1 MKKVFLTIL
10 WFLLSFLVLKA
21 QDNVTT
27 LFRGTVFDQ
36 KGFPIVGAKVA
47 CYLPGYSKGEPL
59 LEGITDHNGSYC
71 LQTPYK
77 ELLGENFA
85 LRVSA
90 QGYATYH
97 VGEVSGNE
105 LSPTV
110 IGNIDITLYD
120 AVTYKAG
127 ERAIFALPTPPDPSA
142 GAYYELSRF
151 EPSGTTAD
159 DVAQS
164 RLVFVRKAHPQ
175 ANKPYMFVPYSDYT
189 ISLRNLDLSAGTC
202 SAHLDEGVSF
212 VATYDDIELPDL
224 PMNYT
229 VLPSYAEP
237 WPRIKALQGY
247 ITIKDGYKTARG
259 LSIVLEEG
267 SAAETDPRY
276 PAFIREGKVWKCL
289 QPADGSVCNYSIEG
303 DTVISATVYKRVF
316 CQDMA
321 SYGDDARHYL
331 ASVREDGY
339 RVYMVS
345 AGQQQERLLYDFEPD
360 KEMTLSYDWCRL
372 KVKRDAGA
380 PCIFRST
387 RHYVFAVEQTTA
399 DSDTGSS
406 TLAFWIDGI
415 GSDSDPFYTGAKG
428 LTVLS
433 CYEGDNCI
441 YEYADCPRIFTA
453 EADGLKCQF
462 WQKSHEA
469 RIVNGN
475 CCDGELTIPAELTCY
490 GENYKVTGAEWLA
503 FAGCSTLAKVQIP
516 STLQEIF
523 HIDNQP
529 QFMNIFLGCTSL
541 QSIDVEEGNPCLR
554 SSDGVLYNGDLTR
567 LYSYPAGSPR
577 QAYVVPKSVS
587 WIGNAA
593 FHSAANLKELVIEGI
608 IDDEALRYNGIF
620 DGMST
625 DVTLFVQ
632 ASEIKKFQG
641 IYKGKVLPI
650 EDYVE
655 AGIESLPTV
664 NTKQSKEMFDLQ
676 GRRLGEK
683 PRKGIYIES
692 GRKQAVR

>member
-1 MKKVFLTIL
+1 MF
-10 WFLLSFLVLKA
+10 
-21 QDNVTT
+21 TT
-27 LFRGTVFDQ
+27 EV
-36 KGFPIVGAKVA
+36 
-47 CYLPGYSKGEPL
+47 
-59 LEGITDHNGSYC
+59 
-71 LQTPYK
+71 
-77 ELLGENFA
+77 
-85 LRVSA
+85 
-90 QGYATYH
+90 YA
-97 VGEVSGNE
+97 
-105 LSPTV
+105 
-110 IGNIDITLYD
+110 D
-120 AVTYKAG
+120 K
-127 ERAIFALPTPPDPSA
+127 
-142 GAYYELSRF
+142 
-151 EPSGTTAD
+151 
-159 DVAQS
+159 
-164 RLVFVRKAHPQ
+164 
-175 ANKPYMFVPYSDYT
+175 
-189 ISLRNLDLSAGTC
+189 
-202 SAHLDEGVSF
+202 
-212 VATYDDIELPDL
+212 
-224 PMNYT
+224 
-229 VLPSYAEP
+229 
-237 WPRIKALQGY
+237 
-247 ITIKDGYKTARG
+247 
-259 LSIVLEEG
+259 
-267 SAAETDPRY
+267 ETDY
-276 PAFIREGKVWKCL
+276 PAFVKEGKVWKCL

-303 DTVISATVYKRVF
+303 DTVINGRKYKKVLCRDRFDYHDDASHYFAAVREEGGLVFVLNAGQEQEYMLYNFEPGEETGLRYDWCGWGVTRSKGTPFWYRGKQHYKFTAYPFILGSDLQPIKRETWVDGLGNLEEGPFFVGSVGKMLLACYENGQCVFVYEDQFHFGESDYPYKDATAETDPRYPAFVREGKVWNCQRPADGGSVTYAIDGDTLISATVYKRVF
-316 CQDMA
+316 CQDKA

-339 RVYMVS
+339 RVYVLY
-345 AGQQQERLLYDFEPD
+345 AGQQQEHLLYDFEPG
-360 KEMTLSYDWCRL
+360 KEMALSYDWCRL

-428 LTVLS
+428 LAVLS
-433 CYEGDNCI
+433 CYEDENCI
-441 YEYADCPRIFTA
+441 YENADCPRIFTA

-462 WQKSHEA
+462 WQNSHEA

-475 CCDGELTIPAELTCY
+475 CCDGELTIPAELSCY
-490 GENYKVTGAEWLA
+490 GENYKLTGAEWLA
-503 FAGCSTLAKVQIP
+503 FAGCSMLTKVQIP

-523 HIDNQP
+523 HIDDQP

-541 QSIDVEEGNPCLR
+541 QSIDVEEGNPSLR

-567 LYSYPAGSPR
+567 LYSYPAGSTR
-577 QAYVVPKSVS
+577 QTYVVPKSVS

-620 DGMST
+620 GGMST
-625 DVTLFVQ
+625 DVTLYVQ

-655 AGIESLPTV
+655 TGIECLPTV

-692 GRKQAVR
+692 GRKQAVK